1 MMVWI
6 CGGRGEE
13 GRGGHNHIL
22 SYQVKVKI
30 LVKFKNKNLTKL
42 KMKKILLYFKS
53 NLIYCGFQVLR
64 EMSVAMLA

>member
-13 GRGGHNHIL
+13 GRGGDNHIL

-53 NLIYCGFQVLR
+53 IF
-64 EMSVAMLA
+64 